1 MKTITSL
8 FAVLTLLLLTAEL
21 PAQEN
26 RIPYLKCHYAEKYV
40 ENLRRPRRIY
50 QDEMVLEISKSCSVF
65 YSLWHHKHRL
75 VRDSVLAL
83 GGGVAECLAAEDKLL
98 YPKSTQGEY
107 VYKNLP
113 ETGKLT
119 HTNIV
124 FARNYI
130 YEEDLSIP
138 TWSIGTEQKTVAGYT
153 CQKATAEFGGR
164 TWTVWFAPELPISD
178 GPWKL
183 CGLPG
188 LILEAQDAEKHYQF
202 TCIEIERVSCGEPI
216 AVPKKRYNRCTK
228 QEFIDTYRLW
238 KEDTNGF
245 LRKLGKGP
253 VKVVMPDGTLAEEES
268 NVTFNYIER

>member
-1 MKTITSL
+1 MKTITFILAL
-8 FAVLTLLLLTAEL
+8 FAPLLLVPEL

-40 ENLRRPRRIY
+40 QNLRRPQRIY
-50 QDEMVLEISKSCSVF
+50 QDEMVLEISKDCSVF
-65 YSLWHHKHRL
+65 YSLWHHKHRQ

-113 ETGKLT
+113 EAGKLT
-119 HTNIV
+119 HTNDV
-124 FARNYI
+124 FARDYI
-130 YEEDLSIP
+130 YEEDLTIP

-153 CQKATAEFGGR
+153 CQKATTEFGGR
-164 TWTVWFAPELPISD
+164 TWTVWFAPELPVSD

-188 LILEAQDAEKHYQF
+188 LILEAQDAEKHFQF
-202 TCIEIERVSCGEPI
+202 TCIEIERVSGGEPI
-216 AVPKKRYNRCTK
+216 DVPKKRYNRCTK
-228 QEFIDTYRLW
+228 KEFIDTYRLW
-238 KEDTNGF
+238 KEDQNTF
-245 LRKLGKGP
+245 IRKLGMTP
-253 VKVVMPDGTLAEEES
+253 PKVLRPDGTWEEEES